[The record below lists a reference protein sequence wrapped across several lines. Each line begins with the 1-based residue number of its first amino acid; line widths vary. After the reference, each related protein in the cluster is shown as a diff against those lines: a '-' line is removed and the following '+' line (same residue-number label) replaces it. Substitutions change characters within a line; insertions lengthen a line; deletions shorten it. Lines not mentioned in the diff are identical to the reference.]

1 LGSALSGS
9 LIFGA
14 KVTGVSVRVS
24 AQPVSMAHA
33 IQQASRNKWRE
44 ITVVV
49 GADEQIL
56 FLMSHRI
63 ITMALR
69 RQQKMRGWQLLPN
82 RAF

>member
-1 LGSALSGS
+1 
-9 LIFGA
+9 
-14 KVTGVSVRVS
+14 
-24 AQPVSMAHA
+24 MAHA

-69 RQQKMRGWQLLPN
+69 RQQKMRGWQLLPI